1 MINTCMYYK
10 STTTGQF
17 VQVHGV
23 PAFDVVKVSIDQL
36 KIETRSSSKIQK
48 RHEWDTWHF
57 IQNDIKTILRLESK
71 APHTIH

>member
-36 KIETRSSSKIQK
+36 KIETRSPSKIQK
-48 RHEWDTWHF
+48 RHE
-57 IQNDIKTILRLESK
+57 
-71 APHTIH
+71 